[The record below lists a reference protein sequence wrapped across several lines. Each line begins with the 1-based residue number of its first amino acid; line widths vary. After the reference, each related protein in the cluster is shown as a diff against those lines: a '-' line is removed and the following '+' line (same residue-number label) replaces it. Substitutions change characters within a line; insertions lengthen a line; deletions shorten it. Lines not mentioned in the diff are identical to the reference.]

1 MVWTVCDSSPL
12 ETMSAA
18 GHCNIE
24 TTESHWYIQ
33 YVWFGAGHMII
44 ETMRQTKMSTRWHFS
59 NYQVVEYF
67 NISGCIITRFWP
79 YRTTLLSINCT
90 EELQYYTFSWLF
102 ALLWSSILICQ
113 VFAGWFKKK
122 KKPHVRL
129 NSVQLFWFS
138 IHYLILQM
146 QHIHLWKL
154 HMHTPHS
161 YLLKHISVLQV
172 SHRDLP
178 KFKSDE
184 PINLFILASHCC
196 LTIIPEKRHHLPHNC
211 TDNIIHWN
219 TDLQWIW

>member
-44 ETMRQTKMSTRWHFS
+44 ETMGQTKMSTRWHFS

-122 KKPHVRL
+122 K
-129 NSVQLFWFS
+129 NSCTAQFSSVILVFYPLFDS
-138 IHYLILQM
+138 SNAAHY
-146 QHIHLWKL
+146 KL

>member
-1 MVWTVCDSSPL
+1 MTVVWTVCDSSPL

-44 ETMRQTKMSTRWHFS
+44 ETMGQTKMSTRWHFS

-122 KKPHVRL
+122 KNL
-129 NSVQLFWFS
+129 MYGSIQFSYFGFLSIIWFFKCS
-138 IHYLILQM
+138 TFICENYTCIH
-146 QHIHLWKL
+146 HIH
-154 HMHTPHS
+154 T
-161 YLLKHISVLQV
+161 
-172 SHRDLP
+172 
-178 KFKSDE
+178 
-184 PINLFILASHCC
+184 C
-196 LTIIPEKRHHLPHNC
+196 L
-211 TDNIIHWN
+211 NIFQFCRFPTGICPSSN
-219 TDLQWIW
+219 RMNQ

>member
-113 VFAGWFKKK
+113 VFAGWFLKKK
-122 KKPHVRL
+122 TSCTAQFS
-129 NSVQLFWFS
+129 SVILVFYPLFDS
-138 IHYLILQM
+138 SNAA
-146 QHIHLWKL
+146 
-154 HMHTPHS
+154 HS
-161 YLLKHISVLQV
+161 FVKITHAYTT
-172 SHRDLP
+172 
-178 KFKSDE
+178 
-184 PINLFILASHCC
+184 FILA
-196 LTIIPEKRHHLPHNC
+196 
-211 TDNIIHWN
+211 
-219 TDLQWIW
+219 